1 VKWLLHDEIV
11 SNLRH
16 IAPIQTDTLTLVS
29 QHIHTSQ
36 GLGKANVSVDN
47 VPLQFVFGQDQSVDK
62 FTEVSESINRSQNI
76 PISVLVLHIIRSD
89 KIKKNILQSLK
100 ISTSPSSK
108 IKM

>member
-1 VKWLLHDEIV
+1 MKWLLHDEIV

-76 PISVLVLHIIRSD
+76 PISVLALHIIRSD